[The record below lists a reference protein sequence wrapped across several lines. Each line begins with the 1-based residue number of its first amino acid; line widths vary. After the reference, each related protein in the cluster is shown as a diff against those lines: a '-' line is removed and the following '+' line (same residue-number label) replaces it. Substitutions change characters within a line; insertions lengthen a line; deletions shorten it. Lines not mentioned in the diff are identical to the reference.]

1 MKLGPPAGRW
11 FLVLALVVVSL
22 NLRGPIVA
30 VSPVLEDIQHDLG
43 IAAGPAGLLTSLPV
57 LCFAVV
63 SPLVAWFARR
73 VGLDTAI
80 TISLVIL
87 AVGVGLRPWA
97 GFGLLVV
104 GTVMIGA
111 AIAVGNV
118 LIPVLIRRD
127 FPQRPG
133 PLLSASTTSLIV
145 SATIP
150 AVLTAPLASVL
161 GWRGALAVWAGL
173 VVVALMI
180 WSMAARAGRHHAAQA
195 PRHDPPAAQAPPRP
209 VWRNPSAWEL
219 GLFFGLQSFLFYATT
234 AWLPTMLRDAGDL
247 DATAA
252 GTALSVFQLLGIAG
266 AISVPVLI
274 RRREV
279 RYAIAAALG
288 GLWVV
293 FLAGLLAMPHLWP
306 VLCALGGL
314 TQGGC
319 LALGLSLIA
328 IRSTTSDSARRV
340 SAMVQTVAY
349 CLSAPGPVLIGAIS
363 MSNGWTMPFAVL
375 IALSVACGVLGVRAS
390 SSRPIS

>member
-1 MKLGPPAGRW
+1 
-11 FLVLALVVVSL
+11 
-22 NLRGPIVA
+22 
-30 VSPVLEDIQHDLG
+30 
-43 IAAGPAGLLTSLPV
+43 
-57 LCFAVV
+57 
-63 SPLVAWFARR
+63 
-73 VGLDTAI
+73 
-80 TISLVIL
+80 
-87 AVGVGLRPWA
+87 
-97 GFGLLVV
+97 
-104 GTVMIGA
+104 
-111 AIAVGNV
+111 
-118 LIPVLIRRD
+118 
-127 FPQRPG
+127 
-133 PLLSASTTSLIV
+133 
-145 SATIP
+145 
-150 AVLTAPLASVL
+150 
-161 GWRGALAVWAGL
+161 
-173 VVVALMI
+173 MI
-180 WSMAARAGRHHAAQA
+180 WSMAAGAGRHHAAQA

-234 AWLPTMLRDAGDL
+234 AWLPTMLREAGDL

-363 MSNGWTMPFAVL
+363 MSNGWTMPFSVL